1 MPPVYKIRKTILAPA
16 MVLAIFLTDMAPTM
30 ADSDP
35 ACPANTRAA
44 HVQGTMKTN
53 AVAPG
58 ETLGVAQLVV
68 QGAGM
73 LRCGLHGLAT
83 GPTGFTH
90 TLVCDDNAAVANS
103 TDTVHSQLITSS
115 QFVPPTAFQACATPA
130 GAIQGSF
137 NEISDPFFG
146 RGAFSSAGGGRIYAQ
161 GSINCAGAVD
171 ITLSGTVC
179 LAK

>member
-1 MPPVYKIRKTILAPA
+1 MPLVYKIRKTILAPA
-16 MVLAIFLTDMAPTM
+16 MVLAIFLPDMAPTM
-30 ADSDP
+30 ADRDP
-35 ACPANTRAA
+35 ACPAHTRAA
-44 HVQGTMKTN
+44 HVQGTMNTT

-58 ETLGVAQLVV
+58 ETLGGAQLVV
-68 QGAGM
+68 QGTGM
-73 LRCGLHGLAT
+73 LRCGLHGVAT

-103 TDTVHSQLITSS
+103 TATAHSQKITSS
-115 QFVPPTAFQACATPA
+115 QIVPPSAFQACATPA

-161 GSINCAGAVD
+161 GSIICAGAD
-171 ITLSGTVC
+171 NIALSGTVC

>member
-1 MPPVYKIRKTILAPA
+1 MPLVYKIRKTILAPA

-30 ADSDP
+30 ANNNP

-68 QGAGM
+68 QGTCM

-103 TDTVHSQLITSS
+103 TDTVHSQMITSS
-115 QFVPPTAFQACATPA
+115 QIVQPTAFQACA
-130 GAIQGSF
+130 
-137 NEISDPFFG
+137 
-146 RGAFSSAGGGRIYAQ
+146 
-161 GSINCAGAVD
+161 
-171 ITLSGTVC
+171 
-179 LAK
+179 